1 MLEEAVLKAAK
12 EAVVRASISPAL
24 DVAEALRRARA
35 EESSEAAKVQLD
47 AVLKNIDLAVANRAA
62 VCQDTGV
69 PTFFVRLG
77 DGFPIRSKVF
87 DILTRAVREVTKEL
101 PLRPN
106 TTDPFAERNP
116 GDNTGVGVPVFDVE
130 LFDGDYLQFTY
141 VPKGGGSELPGKAMV
156 LPPGVAM
163 RELPRIVLESVVDAG
178 PMPCPPVIVG
188 IGIGPTL
195 DAAAK
200 LAKKAATLR
209 PIGSR
214 NSNPEVAK
222 MEEALL
228 RAINKLGLGAHGVG
242 GSVTALDVHIE
253 YAYRHPATFALAIVF
268 SCWATRR
275 ATATVWPDGRYEVK
289 A

>member
-222 MEEALL
+222 IEEALL

>member
-12 EAVVRASISPAL
+12 EAIIRASISPAL

-47 AVLKNIDLAVANRAA
+47 AILKNIDLAVSNRAA

-77 DGFPIRSKVF
+77 DGFPIRSKVL
-87 DILTRAVREVTKEL
+87 DILTQAVREVTREL

-106 TTDPFAERNP
+106 TADPFTEKNP

-141 VPKGGGSELPGKAMV
+141 IPKGGGSELPGKAMV
-156 LPPGVAM
+156 LPPGTAM

-178 PMPCPPVIVG
+178 PMPCPPVVVG

-214 NSNPEVAK
+214 NPNPEVAK

-253 YAYRHPATFALAIVF
+253 YAYRHPATFALGIVF